1 MPLFQS
7 RLFFRIISKNK
18 EVYLLKII
26 SLAIAFACSALVI
39 LFSLNEFGY
48 DRFHHNSN
56 LLFRILQR
64 NTSETF
70 SGNRLSCKVPFKVFN
85 ELREQELMVVSR
97 VKVMNEISVLSHQ
110 QTFHDQ
116 RMYSADPAIID

>member
-26 SLAIAFACSALVI
+26 SLAIAFACSTLVI

-48 DRFHHNSN
+48 DRFHRNSN
-56 LLFRILQR
+56 FLFRILQR
-64 NTSETF
+64 NTGEAL
-70 SGNRLSCKVPFKVFN
+70 SGNRLSSKIPFEVFN
-85 ELREQELMVVSR
+85 ELRNRDSIVLSR
-97 VKVMNEISVLSHQ
+97 VKVMNEISVVSHQ

-116 RMYSADPAIID
+116 R